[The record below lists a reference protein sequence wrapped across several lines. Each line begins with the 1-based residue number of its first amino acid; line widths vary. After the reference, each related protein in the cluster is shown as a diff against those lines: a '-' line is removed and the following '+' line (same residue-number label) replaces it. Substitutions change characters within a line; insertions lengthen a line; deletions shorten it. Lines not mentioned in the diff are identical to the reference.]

1 MPSFHSGSSR
11 YTGSASARAF
21 QGLPTDIGTFAPG
34 SERGILETFAR
45 EPSGVGWR
53 ITSDGTARGP
63 RVRRKMRIARSALA
77 AVLSL
82 AGLVGFASTV
92 RAQEASRTVT
102 QLSLTGVVDPFV
114 ADYLRTGIRRAHGE
128 AAILLTIDTPGGL
141 DSSMREIIKAIQ
153 GSSTPVVCF
162 VSPAGARAASAG
174 AFILMACP
182 VAAMAP
188 ATNVGA
194 STPVGVGGVTLSRK
208 IEQDAAATMR
218 SLAQQRGRNADLA
231 ASFVTESKSITGQEA
246 LDGNV
251 IDLIANSR
259 RSLLDRIDGD
269 TVRVSGGEERTLH
282 TAGASI
288 VPRPIGAG
296 IGFLHDLFD
305 PNLAFIFFWL
315 GLALIVLE
323 LIVPGHIFS
332 GTVGTILLILSIVSF
347 GLLPVRL
354 IGIALLVASV
364 VFFVLELKV
373 PGLGIWS
380 IAGVASL
387 VLGGL
392 LLFDSAG
399 GVRVSLFTIVP
410 VATVMALFFG
420 FVVSKALALRHMPP
434 PLGPQA
440 VVGREGVVVGD
451 DLDPDGVVRVAAE
464 EWKATSSAGRIPA
477 GSMIRV
483 TRLDGLVLTVE
494 PVEPEHAS
502 AGGVAPAQGGNV

>member
-1 MPSFHSGSSR
+1 M
-11 YTGSASARAF
+11 
-21 QGLPTDIGTFAPG
+21 
-34 SERGILETFAR
+34 
-45 EPSGVGWR
+45 R
-53 ITSDGTARGP
+53 IT
-63 RVRRKMRIARSALA
+63 RSALA
-77 AVLSL
+77 AVLVLTGL
-82 AGLVGFASTV
+82 AGFAPT
-92 RAQEASRTVT
+92 AQAQTASGTVT

-114 ADYLRTGIRRAHGE
+114 ADYLRTGIRRAEGD

-153 GSSTPVVCF
+153 GSSTPVVCY
-162 VSPAGARAASAG
+162 VSPSGARAASAG
-174 AFILMACP
+174 AFILMSCP

-208 IEQDAAATMR
+208 IEEDAAATMR

-231 ASFVTESKSITGQEA
+231 ASFVTESKSITAEEA
-246 LDGNV
+246 LDGDV
-251 IDLIANSR
+251 IDLIAASK
-259 RSLLDRIDGD
+259 RSLLDRIDGER
-269 TVRVSGGEERTLH
+269 VRVGGGGVLTLH
-282 TAGASI
+282 TAGAPI
-288 VPRPIGAG
+288 VLRPIGAG

-373 PGLGIWS
+373 PGLGAWS
-380 IAGVASL
+380 AAGIASL

-410 VATVMALFFG
+410 VAAFMALFFG
-420 FVVSKALALRHMPP
+420 FVVSKALAMRHMPP

-440 VVGREGVVVGD
+440 VVGREGVVVE
-451 DLDPDGVVRVAAE
+451 DLDPEGIVRVAAE
-464 EWKATSSAGRIPA
+464 DWKATSSAGRIPA
-477 GSMIRV
+477 GSRIRV

-502 AGGVAPAQGGNV
+502 AGGAAPAQGGNV

>member
-11 YTGSASARAF
+11 YTGPASARAF
-21 QGLPTDIGTFAPG
+21 RALPTDIGTVAPRC
-34 SERGILETFAR
+34 ERGHLEAFGR

-63 RVRRKMRIARSALA
+63 EVRRKSRIARSALA
-77 AVLSL
+77 AVLTLTGL
-82 AGLVGFASTV
+82 AGFVSAA
-92 RAQEASRTVT
+92 RAREASGSVT
-102 QLSLTGVVDPFV
+102 QLSLTGVVDPFL
-114 ADYLRTGIRRAHGE
+114 ADYLRTGIRRAE
-128 AAILLTIDTPGGL
+128 DDAAILLTIDTPGGL

-153 GSSTPVVCF
+153 GSSTPIVCY

-194 STPVGVGGVTLSRK
+194 STPVGVGGVTLSKK
-208 IEQDAAATMR
+208 IEEDAAATIR
-218 SLAQQRGRNADLA
+218 ALAQQRDRNADLA
-231 ASFVTESKSITGQEA
+231 ASFVTESKSITAEEA

-251 IDLIANSR
+251 IDLIAASK
-259 RSLLDRIDGD
+259 RSLLERIDGE
-269 TVRVSGGEERTLH
+269 TVRVAAGVEQTLH
-282 TAGASI
+282 TAGAPI
-288 VPRPIGAG
+288 VLRTIGAG

-380 IAGVASL
+380 VAGIASL

-410 VATVMALFFG
+410 VAVFMALFFG

-434 PLGPQA
+434 PLGAQA

-451 DLDPDGVVRVAAE
+451 DLDPDGIVRVAAE
-464 EWKATSSAGRIPA
+464 DWKATSAAGRLPS
-477 GSMIRV
+477 GSKIRV

-502 AGGVAPAQGGNV
+502 AGGATPAQGGNV